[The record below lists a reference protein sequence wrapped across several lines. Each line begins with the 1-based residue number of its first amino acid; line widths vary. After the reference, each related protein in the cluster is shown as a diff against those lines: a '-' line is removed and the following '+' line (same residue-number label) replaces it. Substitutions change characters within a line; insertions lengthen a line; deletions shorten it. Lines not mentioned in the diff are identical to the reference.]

1 MAGLA
6 MNMPVTGATSAPRVV
21 SIGGFL
27 NMGNAAAAQAM
38 NPPAP
43 GTTDGQ
49 DQPVVVALAGHVKS
63 AWTDAKEA
71 RLVTE
76 QEMVEALLARRGEYT
91 PEKKNLIAEQRQPA
105 IYMMVAS
112 SKMRQVESL
121 LRDVLIGS
129 GTEKPWTLSPTP
141 DPQLPPQITQA
152 LIEQLTQEIER
163 AMQSGYQPTMAQAQA
178 RVKELRDEIRPIL
191 VEEARKRTERMEAKM
206 EDQLLE
212 GGFLN
217 ALDQFITDLATYKTA
232 FLAGPIIRNKPQLTW
247 SDTGEMVVETKLKLE
262 WERVDPFDVFPARHA
277 RNIHDGPLCL
287 KRRLSRGNL
296 SELIGVEG
304 YNESAIRK
312 VLDRFGDSGFREW
325 LSIDSQVARAEGKTV
340 GPNVEHGMIDAVQYW
355 GSASGKML
363 IDWGMDKSQVPD
375 VSKEYQVE
383 AWVIGPYVIRAVLN
397 ADPLARRPL
406 YGCSFQMVPGSVWGN
421 SPYDLM
427 RDCQDMCNAAARALA
442 ANLGISSGPQVA
454 VISNRLPAGED
465 ITEMYPW
472 KIWQFES
479 DPMGSTAAPITF
491 FQPQSNANELM
502 TVYERFSTLA
512 DEYTGIPR
520 YMAGFDSGGAGRTAS
535 GMSMMIGNASKIIK
549 QVMGTV
555 DTHVLTPL
563 LERQYYHNMRYS
575 DDPELK
581 GDVSVVARG
590 AASMVAKESAQV
602 RTNEFLQVAL
612 TSPMVQ
618 QILGVEGVAELLRPA
633 VKRLD
638 MNPDKVV
645 PPLAVLRQRM
655 AEMEQQQ
662 MQQQQMQQQQMMLEQ
677 QGAQPKK
684 PGGEQLQN
692 GAPVTDNF
700 QPASRK

>member
-6 MNMPVTGATSAPRVV
+6 LNMPVTGATSAPRVV
-21 SIGGFL
+21 SVGGFL
-27 NMGNAAAAQAM
+27 NVGNAAAAQAM
-38 NPPAP
+38 GPPVSAP
-43 GTTDGQ
+43 ADAQ
-49 DQPVVVALAGHVKS
+49 DQAVIVALAGHVKA
-63 AWTDAKEA
+63 AWADAKQA
-71 RLVTE
+71 RQPIE

-91 PEKKNLIAEQRQPA
+91 PEKRALIAEQRQPA

-112 SKMRQVESL
+112 AKMRQIESL

-129 GTEKPWTLSPTP
+129 GTEKPWTLGPTP
-141 DPQLPPQITQA
+141 DPQLPPQVVQQ
-152 LIEQLTQEIER
+152 LVEQLTQEIEQ
-163 AMQSGYQPTMAQAQA
+163 AMMSGYPPTMAQAQA
-178 RVKELRDEIRPIL
+178 RVKQLRDEVRPIL
-191 VEEARKRTERMEAKM
+191 MEEARRRTERMETKM
-206 EDQLLE
+206 EDQLVE
-212 GGFLN
+212 GGFLM

-232 FLAGPIIRNKPQLTW
+232 FLVGPVIRNKPQLTW
-247 SDTGEMVVETKLKLE
+247 AESGEMVVETKLKLE

-277 RNIHDGPLCL
+277 RHIHDGPLCL

-296 SELIGVEG
+296 SELIGVDG
-304 YNESAIRK
+304 YSETAIRK

-325 LSIDSQVARAEGKTV
+325 LSIDSQVAMAEGKTT
-340 GPNVEHGMIDAVQYW
+340 GSTEHGMIDAIQYW

-363 IDWGMDKSQVPD
+363 LDWGMDKSQVPD
-375 VSKEYQVE
+375 ASKEYQVE
-383 AWVIGPYVIRAVLN
+383 AWTIGPYVIKAVLN

-421 SPYDLM
+421 APYDLM
-427 RDCQDMCNAAARALA
+427 RDCSDMCNAAARALA
-442 ANLGISSGPQVA
+442 ANLGIASGPQVA

-502 TVYERFSTLA
+502 SVYERFSTLA

-612 TSPMVQ
+612 TSPIVQ
-618 QILGVEGVAELLRPA
+618 QILGVEGVAELLRPT

-645 PPLAVLRQRM
+645 PSLAVLRQRM
-655 AEMEQQQ
+655 AEAEMQ
-662 MQQQQMQQQQMMLEQ
+662 QQQQMQQQQMLAQ

-692 GAPVTDNF
+692 GAPVTDHF
-700 QPASRK
+700 QPQGR

>member
-662 MQQQQMQQQQMMLEQ
+662 MQQQQMMLEQ